1 MIQEKKVLAI
11 IPARGGSKGI
21 PKKNIIKVGGK
32 PLIQY
37 TIEAAKASKYI
48 DEIHISTD
56 DVEIVSTVNGLGLHI
71 NRLRPKHLAQDNSKT
86 IEVMIDVLDYYNKQ
100 NIKFDIVVLL
110 QPTQPLRKSFHIDE
124 AIEKYLEFN
133 EESVVSVSLVNEHP
147 ILMREINEFGTLLP
161 LLNETST
168 IRRQDFTPFYIVN
181 GAVYINK
188 VNELTSN
195 TSLNDNLR
203 PYIMDRRYHVDIDT
217 YNDLKMF
224 ELLLDEEG
232 EQ

>member
-1 MIQEKKVLAI
+1 
-11 IPARGGSKGI
+11 
-21 PKKNIIKVGGK
+21 
-32 PLIQY
+32 
-37 TIEAAKASKYI
+37 
-48 DEIHISTD
+48 
-56 DVEIVSTVNGLGLHI
+56 
-71 NRLRPKHLAQDNSKT
+71 
-86 IEVMIDVLDYYNKQ
+86 MIDVLDYYNKQ

>member
-56 DVEIVSTVNGLGLHI
+56 DVKIASIVNRLGLYV
-71 NRLRPKHLAQDNSKT
+71 NRLRPKHLAQDDSKT
-86 IEVMIDVLDYYNKQ
+86 IDVMIDVLDYYNKQ
-100 NIKFDIVVLL
+100 NIRFDIVVLL

-147 ILMREINEFGTLLP
+147 ILMRKINEFGTLLP

-203 PYIMDRRYHVDIDT
+203 PYIMDGRYHVDIDT